1 MASVIGA
8 VVGIGM
14 KLGNALREGATC
26 PSALLAGGGLVVM
39 LAGLDRVLGWI
50 GQ

>member
-26 PSALLAGGGLVVM
+26 PSALPGRRLVVM